1 MNSLRRILYL
11 QAALWAIAGVAL
23 AVVPRQIVVSLFGQP
38 PLSELTW
45 IRLVGVQAVTLAMLM
60 VLVAHRVE
68 DLWWWSWA
76 FAFVETGTAA
86 LALLN
91 AGFGLLPGQSGAL
104 WWILGAVGA
113 AFAVALLWGLMQTSR
128 EQPLP

>member
-1 MNSLRRILYL
+1 MNSLRRILCL
-11 QAALWAIAGVAL
+11 EAALWALLGAAL
-23 AVVPRQIVVSLFGQP
+23 AVAPRQIVVSLFGQP

-45 IRLVGVQAVTLAMLM
+45 IRLVGVEAVTVAMLM

-76 FAFVETGTAA
+76 FAFLATATAA
-86 LALLN
+86 LGLLN
-91 AGFGLLPGQSGAL
+91 AGFGLRLGQSAAL
-104 WWILGAVGA
+104 WWVIGAVGA
-113 AFAVALLWGLMQTSR
+113 AFSVALLWGLLQTSR